1 MTFYNFNKMKIQF
14 DREVRLGEGGH
25 GSVFLGTFQGNKVAV
40 KRVELF
46 HTANE
51 NEETIMQKLNHPNIV
66 KLFHFYTDDNFKYHH
81 LSYYA

>member
-1 MTFYNFNKMKIQF
+1 MEIQF
-14 DREVRLGEGGH
+14 DRKVRLGGGGH

-51 NEETIMQKLNHPNIV
+51 NEEKNMQQLNHPNVV
-66 KLFHFYTDDNFKYHH
+66 KLLHFYTDDNFK
-81 LSYYA
+81 